1 MPMGI
6 LLAIGVCTCGGL
18 GAAAR
23 YIIDTAIKAKWKAP
37 FPLSTFVINVLAG
50 LIAGVVLGLYSASVV
65 ADAQRLLLV
74 VGFCGGFSTFS
85 TLSNEAMSLL
95 SGHDYT
101 TAALYIALSAVAP
114 IAFAL
119 LGFVFVTGL

>member
-1 MPMGI
+1 MDL
-6 LLAIGVCTCGGL
+6 LLAVGVCICGGL
-18 GAAAR
+18 GATAR
-23 YIIDTAIKAKWKAP
+23 YALDTVVKSRWKAP
-37 FPLSTFVINVLAG
+37 FPLSTFIINVLAG
-50 LIAGVVLGLYSASVV
+50 LIAGISLGLFSFSLI

-95 SGHDYT
+95 SKHEYK
-101 TAALYIALSAVAP
+101 TAALYIVLSAVAP

-119 LGFVFVTGL
+119 IGFMLVTGF